1 MKKLLLIIAASA
13 FSTVLF
19 AGEANTVILEGAG
32 ACAKCALKTA
42 DSCTNVLE
50 VAGTDGKLVIFE
62 FAKNIEH
69 GAYFCRSRTPG
80 LVVKGTIQQADGK
93 LVLAATSVEKKEN

>member
-1 MKKLLLIIAASA
+1 MKNLLLIIAASA

-19 AGEANTVILEGAG
+19 AGEANTVTLEGTG
-32 ACAKCALKTA
+32 TCAKCSLKTA

-50 VAGTDGKLVIFE
+50 VAGTDGKPVIFE

-80 LVVKGTIQQADGK
+80 LVVKGTIQQVDGK
-93 LVLAATSVEKKEN
+93 LVLAATSVENKDS